1 MKLWTKF
8 RISNALDNASISD
21 SLRQKIEA
29 SPETRDFSRQ
39 MGDLDRAL
47 RDQPPLPSAPD
58 TLHQSIMRAVRASS
72 HEAQPPRRA
81 GIIWIS
87 FASAAAAAVAIC
99 IWLIA
104 HPTPQSPPAIA
115 SQGAQTLAAAQ
126 RAWDMS
132 KEVSRTMPAA
142 VVGPLSNELAS
153 VDQDVRDTT
162 KFILATLP

>member
-8 RISNALDNASISD
+8 RISNALDKEGVSD
-21 SLRQKIEA
+21 SLLEKIEA
-29 SPETRDFSRQ
+29 TAETRDFSRQ
-39 MGDLDRAL
+39 MGNLDRAL

-58 TLHQSIMRAVRASS
+58 TLHQSIMRAVRDSGRETHA
-72 HEAQPPRRA
+72 PRRTS
-81 GIIWIS
+81 IIWIS
-87 FASAAAAAVAIC
+87 SAAAAAAAIC
-99 IWLIA
+99 IWIIA
-104 HPTPQSPPAIA
+104 RPTPQSPPPIA
-115 SQGAQTLAAAQ
+115 SQGEQTLAAAQ

>member
-8 RISNALDNASISD
+8 RISNALDKKVVPD

-29 SPETRDFSRQ
+29 TAETREYSRQ
-39 MGDLDRAL
+39 MANLDRAL
-47 RDQPPLPSAPD
+47 RDQPMPPSAPD

-72 HEAQPPRRA
+72 HETHASRRTSM
-81 GIIWIS
+81 IWIS
-87 FASAAAAAVAIC
+87 STSAAAAAIAIC
-99 IWLIA
+99 IWIIA
-104 HPTPQSPPAIA
+104 RPAPQSPPQIA
-115 SQGAQTLAAAQ
+115 SQGEQTLAAAQ
-126 RAWDMS
+126 RAWDVS

-153 VDQDVRDTT
+153 VDQDVRNTT

>member
-8 RISNALDNASISD
+8 RISNALDKEGVSD
-21 SLRQKIEA
+21 SLRRKFEA
-29 SPETRDFSRQ
+29 SSETRDFSRQ
-39 MGDLDRAL
+39 MTNVDHSL
-47 RDQPPLPSAPD
+47 RVQPPAPNAPD
-58 TLHQSIMRAVRASS
+58 TLHQSIMRAVRLSG
-72 HEAQPPRRA
+72 EEKTEPRA
-81 GIIWIS
+81 TGIIWIS
-87 FASAAAAAVAIC
+87 STAVAAAAIC
-99 IWLIA
+99 IWIIA
-104 HPTPQSPPAIA
+104 RPTPQSPPPIA
-115 SQGAQTLAAAQ
+115 SQDAETLAAAQ